1 MNTLPSAV
9 ICGVTSNFNT
19 ASMYCTEMVL
29 LMVVWI
35 GTFVP
40 CFTVAFSLFWV
51 TILGLESNLPTPLA
65 SAALMKKSMAKFG
78 ERCEKPKP
86 LVGVPADNEVFRGIP

>member
-1 MNTLPSAV
+1 MVPSAV
-9 ICGVTSNFNT
+9 ICGVTSSLST

-35 GTFVP
+35 GILTP

-51 TILGLESNLPTPLA
+51 TMRGLESSLPTPLD
-65 SAALMKKSMAKFG
+65 SAAVIKKSTAKFG
-78 ERCEKPKP
+78 ER
-86 LVGVPADNEVFRGIP
+86 